1 MWNIHAWNITH
12 NQKEQI
18 TNTGSD
24 MDKSLKHCEF
34 KNLVDTEECILD
46 GSTYNEVQ
54 EQIVH

>member
-34 KNLVDTEECILD
+34 KNLVDTEE
-46 GSTYNEVQ
+46 
-54 EQIVH
+54 